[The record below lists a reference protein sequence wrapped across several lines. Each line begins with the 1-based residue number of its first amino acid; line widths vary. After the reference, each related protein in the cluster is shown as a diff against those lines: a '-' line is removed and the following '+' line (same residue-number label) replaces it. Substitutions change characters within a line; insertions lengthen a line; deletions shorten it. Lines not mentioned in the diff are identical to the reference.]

1 MNKDE
6 SFCNKSLKIW
16 IVLAS
21 ALFIMLVVWIIFRGE
36 NIRGEN
42 VIVER
47 EREATAATKAPL
59 PLAGEPVF
67 PQGIR
72 NAAMPGAYANNNNA
86 RLAAIT
92 KATPGGGMQLVA
104 STSPGV
110 FQNSLKDAVNAILP
124 STCDI
129 HARRFSQPNNAA
141 RAQDAQNLKFVPP
154 FDGIIDKFIQNKGFE
169 NIGAGLIVDERGY
182 VVTNYHVTME
192 AADIVVTVFGNPPK
206 DYTARTIAQDQAR
219 DLAILK
225 LSSDGPFSEAVLGDS
240 SFCGVGDYVIAV
252 GSPFGIEQTVTSGI
266 ISGVR
271 KSVLIEGSR
280 YESLFQTD
288 AAINRGSSGGPL
300 VNMSGEVIGLNTA
313 IYAPTGV
320 FSGTGFAIP
329 INDVKD
335 FLSANLGRGYPITLN
350 KRGMAVNAIPKTN
363 IPPDAPI
370 PTRFG
375 VEVIRVNA
383 TVASQFG
390 VSSAG
395 GVLVNRVIPESPAS
409 FAGIQRG
416 DIITSI
422 AGVPVNDMSDIPK
435 IVSHFRSGDNVNVRI
450 IRNTATDE
458 LMVSLR

>member
-1 MNKDE
+1 MDSNE

-16 IVLAS
+16 IVLAG
-21 ALFIMLVVWIIFRGE
+21 ALFIMLIVWIVFRGGSISSE
-36 NIRGEN
+36 NMTVEN
-42 VIVER
+42 EKETPAVS
-47 EREATAATKAPL
+47 KAPL

-67 PQGIR
+67 PNAIR

-104 STSPGV
+104 STSPGG

-129 HARRFSQPNNAA
+129 HARRFSRPTNNP
-141 RAQDAQNLKFVPP
+141 RAPDAQNMKFVPP

-182 VVTNYHVTME
+182 VITNYHVTME
-192 AADIVVTVFGNPPK
+192 ATDVIVTVFGNPPR
-206 DYTARTIAQDQAR
+206 DYAARIVAEDQSR

-225 LSSDGPFSEAVLGDS
+225 LNGNGPFTEAVLGDS
-240 SFCGVGDYVIAV
+240 TFCGVGDYVVAV

-300 VNMSGEVIGLNTA
+300 VNMNGEVIGLNTA

-350 KRGMAVNAIPKTN
+350 KRGMAVSPIPDTN
-363 IPPDAPI
+363 IPAGAVL

-375 VEVIRVNA
+375 VEVIRVDG

-390 VSSAG
+390 VRNAA

-416 DIITSI
+416 DIVTSI
-422 AGVPVNDMSDIPK
+422 AGVPINDISDIPK
-435 IVSHFRSGDNVNVRI
+435 VVSHFRAGDNVNVRI
-450 IRNTATDE
+450 IRNAVTDE
-458 LMVSLR
+458 LMVSLK